1 MKKMLI
7 IALIIISG
15 LFIIIING
23 YRRIG
28 NNLLSVYLDNERV
41 ESIPDKGKGTYLKS
55 VCDDENIK
63 TEWDND
69 KWGLL
74 VSGLSKK
81 VKCNVYFS
89 SDVEKPSWQVDS
101 VSSRNVLTTDIY
113 TVRLVGS
120 DNSRISSNL
129 NIDDIKFLVNGNE
142 YEPIKKDLK
151 VIESNDKKIIYE
163 IKIHMLKGEGKLVLR
178 INNGTLKDD
187 SGNENDSVN
196 LDTGVTIAKNN
207 NTKILIWQDWENNV
221 KNNISYYYSNLTVDN
236 DMSISTTSIIN
247 DKYDI
252 VIYYYP
258 FWHSTV
264 ELNDLFKAGINVINQ
279 YNDYTEG
286 LLINRG
292 DDIGD
297 TVSGKVDIYKV
308 VDNGLN
314 KYIGDNFADL
324 DGARSL
330 WYFNTNAKVLY
341 KAKNANLEYDIV
353 GYLRENNN
361 IWFNIAMSPFIN
373 YTPIIEFVM
382 GRLEE

>member
-23 YRRIG
+23 YKKID
-28 NNLLSVYLDNERV
+28 NNLLGVYMDNERV
-41 ESIPDKGKGTYLKS
+41 ESIPDRGKGTYLKS

-69 KWGLL
+69 TWGLF

-81 VKCNVYFS
+81 VKCNIYFS

-101 VSSRNVLTTDIY
+101 VSRNVLTTDIY

-120 DNSRISSNL
+120 DNSKISSNL
-129 NIDDIKFLVNGNE
+129 NIDDIKFLVSNCD
-142 YEPIKKDLK
+142 YAPIKKDLEI
-151 VIESNDKKIIYE
+151 IESSDNKIIYE
-163 IKIHMLKGEGKLVLR
+163 LKIHMLKGEGNLVLR
-178 INNGTLKDD
+178 INSGTLIDE
-187 SGNENDSVN
+187 SGNESNSTD
-196 LDTGVTIAKNN
+196 LYTGITIAKNN
-207 NTKILIWQDWENNV
+207 NTKILVWQDWENNV
-221 KNNISYYYSNLTVDN
+221 KNNLGLYYKNLTIDT
-236 DMSISTTSIIN
+236 DMSISTTDIIN

-258 FWHSTV
+258 FWKSTIK
-264 ELNDLFKAGINVINQ
+264 LNNLFKAGINVINQ

-292 DDIGD
+292 DDVGD
-297 TVSGKVDIYKV
+297 TLSGKVDIYKA

-341 KAKNANLEYDIV
+341 KTKNANLEYDVV

-373 YTPIIEFVM
+373 YAPIIEFVM

>member
-1 MKKMLI
+1 MKKILI
-7 IALIIISG
+7 IALIIVSS
-15 LFIIIING
+15 LLIIMVNG
-23 YRRIG
+23 YKEID
-28 NNLLSVYLDNERV
+28 NNLLSFYMDNERV
-41 ESIPDKGKGTYLKS
+41 ESIPDKAKGTYLKS

-69 KWGLL
+69 KWGLF

-81 VKCNVYFS
+81 VKCNIYFS

-101 VSSRNVLTTDIY
+101 VSRNVLTTDIY

-120 DNSRISSNL
+120 DNSKISPNL
-129 NIDDIKFLVNGNE
+129 NIDDIKFLVSNCD
-142 YEPIKKDLK
+142 YAPIKKDLEI
-151 VIESNDKKIIYE
+151 IESSDNKIIYE
-163 IKIHMLKGEGKLVLR
+163 LKIHMLKGEGKLVLR
-178 INNGTLKDD
+178 INSGTLKDD
-187 SGNENDSVN
+187 SGKESNSTD
-196 LDTGVTIAKNN
+196 LDTGITIAKNN
-207 NTKILIWQDWENNV
+207 NTKILIWQDWNSNV

-236 DMSISTTSIIN
+236 DMSISTTDIIN

-258 FWHSTV
+258 FWKSTI
-264 ELNDLFKAGINVINQ
+264 ELNNLFKAGINVINQ

-292 DDIGD
+292 DDVGD
-297 TVSGKVDIYKV
+297 TLSGKVDIYKA

-324 DGARSL
+324 DGSRSL

-382 GRLEE
+382 GRFEE

>member
-1 MKKMLI
+1 MKKILI

-23 YRRIG
+23 YKKID
-28 NNLLSVYLDNERV
+28 NNLLGVYMDNERV
-41 ESIPDKGKGTYLKS
+41 ESIPDRGKGTYLKS

-69 KWGLL
+69 NWGLF

-81 VKCNVYFS
+81 VKCNIYFS

-101 VSSRNVLTTDIY
+101 VSRNVLTTDIY

-120 DNSRISSNL
+120 DNSKISPNL
-129 NIDDIKFLVNGNE
+129 NIDDIKFLVSNCD
-142 YEPIKKDLK
+142 YAPIKKDLEI
-151 VIESNDKKIIYE
+151 IESSDNKIIYE
-163 IKIHMLKGEGKLVLR
+163 LKIHMLKGEGKLVLR
-178 INNGTLKDD
+178 INSGTLKDD
-187 SGNENDSVN
+187 SGNESNSTD
-196 LDTGVTIAKNN
+196 LDTGITIAKNN
-207 NTKILIWQDWENNV
+207 NTKILVWQDWENNV
-221 KNNISYYYSNLTVDN
+221 KNNLGLYYKNLTIDT
-236 DMSISTTSIIN
+236 DMSISTTDIIN

-258 FWHSTV
+258 FWKSTI
-264 ELNDLFKAGINVINQ
+264 ELNNLFKAGINVINQ
-279 YNDYTEG
+279 YNDYTDG

-292 DDIGD
+292 DDVGD
-297 TVSGKVDIYKV
+297 TLSGKVDIYKA

-341 KAKNANLEYDIV
+341 KAKNANLEYDVV

-373 YTPIIEFVM
+373 YAPIIEFVM
-382 GRLEE
+382 GRLGE

>member
-1 MKKMLI
+1 MKKILI
-7 IALIIISG
+7 IALIIVSG
-15 LFIIIING
+15 LLIIMVYG
-23 YRRIG
+23 YKEID
-28 NNLLSVYLDNERV
+28 NNLLSVYMDNERV

-69 KWGLL
+69 NWGLF

-81 VKCNVYFS
+81 VKCNIYFS

-120 DNSRISSNL
+120 DNSKVSSNL
-129 NIDDIKFLVNGNE
+129 NVDDIKFLVSNCD
-142 YEPIKKDLK
+142 YAPIKKNLEI
-151 VIESNDKKIIYE
+151 IESGDNKIIYE
-163 IKIHMLKGEGKLVLR
+163 LKIHMLKGEGNLVLR
-178 INNGTLKDD
+178 INSGTLKDD
-187 SGNENDSVN
+187 SGNESNSTD
-196 LDTGVTIAKNN
+196 LDTGITISKNN
-207 NTKILIWQDWENNV
+207 NTKILVWQDWENNV
-221 KNNISYYYSNLTVDN
+221 KNNLSLYYKNLSIDT

-286 LLINRG
+286 LIINRG
-292 DDIGD
+292 DGVSD

-308 VDNGLN
+308 IDNGLN

-330 WYFNTNAKVLY
+330 WYFNANAKVLY
-341 KAKNANLEYDIV
+341 KVKNADLEYDAV
-353 GYLRENNN
+353 GYLKENDN

-373 YTPIIEFVM
+373 YAPIIEFVM